1 MPAKVGRRVSPPPWT
16 ITEHQEN
23 RLQSRRGCSATSLA
37 CSPINRRGDVSMDV
51 SLRVALD
58 RCHASTIS
66 KRAAGLKPAAHI
78 PIIVGPKR
86 LRVEKLRP
94 PLRQVVVFVHHGVPY
109 GDLEAVPIRA
119 AGSNVALLDNDG
131 TERIG

>member
-1 MPAKVGRRVSPPPWT
+1 MPTKVGRRVSPPPWT
-16 ITEHQEN
+16 ITEHHEKPVVVSTRVQ
-23 RLQSRRGCSATSLA
+23 RHVAGL
-37 CSPINRRGDVSMDV
+37 PINRRGDVSMDV

-86 LRVEKLRP
+86 LGVEKLRP
-94 PLRQVVVFVHHGVPY
+94 PLRQVVVFVHHGVPN

>member
-1 MPAKVGRRVSPPPWT
+1 MNVIVEGPDIYYRDCVIGGPGAFMIPIKEREKVSEAIRNKLVLEVAGRTVAPQPIAAVLSCVTKVPPVS
-16 ITEHQEN
+16 Q
-23 RLQSRRGCSATSLA
+23 
-37 CSPINRRGDVSMDV
+37 
-51 SLRVALD
+51 
-58 RCHASTIS
+58 
-66 KRAAGLKPAAHI
+66 PAAHI
-78 PIIVGPKR
+78 PIIVGPKG

-94 PLRQVVVFVHHGVPY
+94 PLRQVVVFVHHQVPN